1 MYSSSRN
8 PTIAKLFRFAKL
20 SENIGFGINK
30 LMSWKTLTG
39 NDVTIRNER
48 DYVMVTLHLKS
59 EVLEETTQ
67 KTTRKTTQKLTEQ
80 QVAIIRYLSEHPFA
94 SRREISENIDDIT
107 EDGVKYNLQ
116 KLQQIGMIIR
126 IGPDK
131 GGHWEILENEEN
143 IIYHD

>member
-1 MYSSSRN
+1 MKDAVAYDLER
-8 PTIAKLFRFAKL
+8 KEL

-67 KTTRKTTQKLTEQ
+67 KTTQKTTQ
-80 QVAIIRYLSEHPFA
+80 
-94 SRREISENIDDIT
+94 N
-107 EDGVKYNLQ
+107 
-116 KLQQIGMIIR
+116 
-126 IGPDK
+126 
-131 GGHWEILENEEN
+131 LENEEN
-143 IIYHD
+143 EFIFPLIFPACPVEVPEWNA

>member
-1 MYSSSRN
+1 MSFQGGIQKGSGQERAVLKCYKVIQ
-8 PTIAKLFRFAKL
+8 TIRLSVSEAETSVLLRARSWPCITTSHRFAKL

-67 KTTRKTTQKLTEQ
+67 KTTQKTTQ
-80 QVAIIRYLSEHPFA
+80 
-94 SRREISENIDDIT
+94 N
-107 EDGVKYNLQ
+107 
-116 KLQQIGMIIR
+116 
-126 IGPDK
+126 
-131 GGHWEILENEEN
+131 LENEEN
-143 IIYHD
+143 IIYHG